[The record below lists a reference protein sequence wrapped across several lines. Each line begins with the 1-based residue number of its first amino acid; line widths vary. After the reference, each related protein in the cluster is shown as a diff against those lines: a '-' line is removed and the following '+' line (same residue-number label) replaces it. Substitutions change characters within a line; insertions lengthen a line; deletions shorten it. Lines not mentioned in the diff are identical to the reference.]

1 MGDEKQARSSFRS
14 AVKTMARAA
23 KMSPA
28 NERWKIDLDNIKGWL
43 R

>member
-14 AVKTMARAA
+14 AVKTMARAT
-23 KMSPA
+23 KMSPE
-28 NERWKIDLDNIKGWL
+28 NERWKVDLDNLKSWL